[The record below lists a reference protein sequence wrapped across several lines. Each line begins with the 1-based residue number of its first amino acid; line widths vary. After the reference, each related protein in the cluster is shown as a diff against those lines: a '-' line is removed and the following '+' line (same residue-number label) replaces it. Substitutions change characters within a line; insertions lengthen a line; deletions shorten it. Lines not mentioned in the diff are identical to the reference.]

1 MLEPELEPRQSGC
14 YGSKERRTE
23 ELVSTQEVL
32 GSRGNKERSRKSWG
46 QLRKNQLI
54 GPAGKGKEWEKRLGP
69 RKPDGGVPSF
79 LLPEY
84 GKGKP

>member
-46 QLRKNQLI
+46 QLRKK
-54 GPAGKGKEWEKRLGP
+54 PAHWTCREGERMGEKTRTQEARWRG
-69 RKPDGGVPSF
+69 SF
-79 LLPEY
+79 LSSP
-84 GKGKP
+84 